1 MQSIFL
7 GGIKNLL
14 HSDKGSEG
22 ATVRFMQNLKK
33 SNWGIHASG
42 SFGSATADTSE
53 TTRTMDSFDITK
65 HISELLSPACGM
77 TEAEK
82 QAYFNKIMAKLKSGQ
97 KLSPEEMRFLQAEY
111 PAFYQQA
118 SRVQAMR
125 DGFEAR
131 LKTATSKQKAQEIY
145 ADSLSHVADDDPM
158 KEYIVAS
165 YQDAMKEFE
174 KADEY
179 KELPETEEE
188 AKEEKQKRKINL
200 DITIEFDDTEKAS

>member
-22 ATVRFMQNLKK
+22 ATVRIMQNLGK
-33 SNWGIHASG
+33 SNYGLKRAE
-42 SFGSATADTSE
+42 AAAVTAL
-53 TTRTMDSFDITK
+53 DSFDITK

-77 TEAEK
+77 TEEEK

-97 KLSPEEMRFLQAEY
+97 KLTPEEMRFLQAEY
-111 PAFYQQA
+111 PELYQQA
-118 SRVQAMR
+118 ARVQAMR

-174 KADEY
+174 KTDEY

-188 AKEEKQKRKINL
+188 AKEQRYKKKF
-200 DITIEFDDTEKAS
+200 DMDVTIEFSDTEKAS